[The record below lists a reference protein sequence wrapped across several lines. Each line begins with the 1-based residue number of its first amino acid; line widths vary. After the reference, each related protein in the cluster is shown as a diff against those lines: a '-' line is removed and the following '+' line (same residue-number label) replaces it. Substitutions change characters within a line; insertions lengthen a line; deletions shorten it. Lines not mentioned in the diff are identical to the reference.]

1 MWIFRVPL
9 TASLVA
15 CLLGLAPLP
24 KARAAEGD
32 HHAAR
37 NMLRTYCHRC
47 HSGGGSEGGDFDL
60 LDVATLTT
68 AEEGTRPLVAPGN
81 PGGSRLIDRII
92 LQEMPP
98 DNHPKPGADEV
109 AALWKWI
116 AAGAPA
122 FPQAE
127 QKAPR
132 ALSAVLT
139 AAADYA
145 SKQDQRT
152 QPFLR
157 FFTLHTISNH
167 PRTTADDLRLH
178 RAALSK
184 ALNSLSRVSQIVVP
198 KAVDESRTL
207 YVIDLRDLGW
217 DRGTQW
223 ALLASAYP
231 YGLKYDA
238 HPNAALRDA
247 DTRLRQVVKAV
258 IPMLRSDWFVATA
271 TRPPLYHDLLQ
282 LPSTLAELKQELKI
296 DSQRDFLN
304 PTVDRLARAAFSRSG
319 VSGQNRGIDRH
330 GSGVRVLYESYDEL
344 PNRPRGQFFRF
355 PLGPLNLFE
364 NHPFADQA
372 FEHDGGEL
380 IGALENQLHFYLLVD
395 GTGKRIK
402 EGPIKVVGDAL
413 KTSGTNEIVNGVSC
427 MACHKHGIIPFQDEL
442 RDRSAVFDQPEAKLR
457 ELVPPQAEWD
467 RLQRKD
473 SDAYLDALSKAVLP
487 LWDEPGVAKSNIRDL
502 PEPVGPVARQ
512 YRLAYLDVDSLAA
525 ELDLPS
531 AASLANIGGANL
543 KRLGLGG
550 LLGPDGAIQKD
561 GVVSRNDWE
570 AVNNG
575 VSLMQSVAFE
585 LLATPA
591 RQFPAR

>member
-9 TASLVA
+9 TASLVL
-15 CLLGLAPLP
+15 CLLWLAPSP
-24 KARAAEGD
+24 KAKAAEGD

-81 PGGSRLIDRII
+81 PGGSRLLDRII

-132 ALSAVLT
+132 ALAAVLT

-207 YVIDLRDLGW
+207 YVIDLRDLNW
-217 DRGTQW
+217 DRGEQW
-223 ALLASAYP
+223 ALLAGAYP
-231 YGLKYDA
+231 YGLTYESHPDA
-238 HPNAALRDA
+238 PLREADA
-247 DTRLRQVVKAV
+247 RLRQLIGVQ
-258 IPMLRSDWFVATA
+258 IPILRSDWFVATA
-271 TRPPLYHDLLQ
+271 TRPELYHDLLQ
-282 LPSTLAELKQELKI
+282 LPKTLKELKAELNI
-296 DSQRDFLN
+296 NSQADFLN
-304 PTVDRLARAAFSRSG
+304 PTVERLARAAFARSG

-330 GSGVRVLYESYDEL
+330 GSGIRVLYESYDEL

-355 PLGPLNLFE
+355 PLGPLSLFE
-364 NHPFADQA
+364 QHPFQEQA

-380 IGALENQLHFYLLVD
+380 IGALENSLHFYLLVD
-395 GTGKRIK
+395 GKGKRID

-442 RDRSAVFDQPEAKLR
+442 RDRSAVFGPADVKLR

-473 SDAYLDALSKAVLP
+473 ADAYLQALAKAVLP
-487 LWDEPGVAKSNIRDL
+487 LWVEPGAPIPDIRDL

-512 YRLAYLDVDSLAA
+512 YRLGYLDAHAVAV

-531 AASLANIGGANL
+531 AAALANIGGTKL

-550 LLGPDGAIQKD
+550 LLSTDGTLNKSGGI
-561 GVVSRNDWE
+561 SRADWE
-570 AVNNG
+570 AVNG
-575 VSLMQSVAFE
+575 VSLMQSLARE
-585 LLATPA
+585 LRASP
-591 RQFPAR
+591 RGEF